1 MPRSSMKTPAALA
14 SLLLLLLAFSLV
26 SREPQA
32 DARLKNS
39 YRRAEKSG
47 WTFVHLE
54 GSPPDVG
61 FQHGDLLES
70 HVPGRA
76 LPMHEPPAPPFR
88 AAGGILDPEST

>member
-1 MPRSSMKTPAALA
+1 MPRSSMKTPAVLA

-26 SREPQA
+26 SREPQV

-54 GSPPDVG
+54 GSPADMG
-61 FQHGDLLES
+61 FQHGYLLAPEIR
-70 HVPGRA
+70 RA
-76 LPMHEPPAPPFR
+76 SKSR
-88 AAGGILDPEST
+88 SSS